1 LYHILFK
8 KEKIESI
15 KSMSTAGI
23 MSAVPSSMP
32 AGAHGAKKPT
42 DVEQRYILWKNTEG
56 YD

>member
-1 LYHILFK
+1 
-8 KEKIESI
+8 
-15 KSMSTAGI
+15 MSTAGI